1 MKNLIFFLFVLFSV
15 GTLHAQTGQSDS
27 SAKMEVQIGLQ
38 WVSDAMKASDKERAC
53 FLLFW
58 LAGKPYVQGDP
69 KLREQISDLGARTCK
84 AAGMFR

>member
-1 MKNLIFFLFVLFSV
+1 MKKLIVVLFFLFFV
-15 GTLHAQTGQSDS
+15 GPSHAQTGQSDS

-38 WVSDAMKASDKERAC
+38 WVSDAMKAGDKERAC

-69 KLREQISDLGARTCK
+69 KLREQISDLGGRTCK